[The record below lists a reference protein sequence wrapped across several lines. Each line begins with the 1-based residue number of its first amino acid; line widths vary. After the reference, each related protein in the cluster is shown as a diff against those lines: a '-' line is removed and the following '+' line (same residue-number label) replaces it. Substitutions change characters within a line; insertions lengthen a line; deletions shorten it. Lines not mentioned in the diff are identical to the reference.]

1 MLLLH
6 CFSITVDMTTNSI
19 VTNKAKQRKTMVIED
34 KLDKLNPK
42 KKKDRSHAPKIMPSI
57 IGDRLNIVILL
68 FLYTLQGVPLGLS
81 AAIPIIMQKKHITYK
96 EQVK

>member
-1 MLLLH
+1 
-6 CFSITVDMTTNSI
+6 MTTNSN
-19 VTNKAKQRKTMVIED
+19 VTNKAKQRKTMVLED
-34 KLDKLNPK
+34 KLDNLSKK
-42 KKKDRSHAPKIMPSI
+42 KKKDGSHLPKIMPSI

>member
-1 MLLLH
+1 M
-6 CFSITVDMTTNSI
+6 
-19 VTNKAKQRKTMVIED
+19 NKGNQRKTMILEN
-34 KLDKLNPK
+34 KLITSSPTRK
-42 KKKDRSHAPKIMPSI
+42 KHGLLITKIMPSV
-57 IGDRLNIVILL
+57 IGDKLNIFILL

>member
-1 MLLLH
+1 M
-6 CFSITVDMTTNSI
+6 STVKSRKAMGSDDKTDNYSPKHKKHEAH
-19 VTNKAKQRKTMVIED
+19 VTKTLPNT
-34 KLDKLNPK
+34 K
-42 KKKDRSHAPKIMPSI
+42 
-57 IGDRLNIVILL
+57 GDRLNIAILL